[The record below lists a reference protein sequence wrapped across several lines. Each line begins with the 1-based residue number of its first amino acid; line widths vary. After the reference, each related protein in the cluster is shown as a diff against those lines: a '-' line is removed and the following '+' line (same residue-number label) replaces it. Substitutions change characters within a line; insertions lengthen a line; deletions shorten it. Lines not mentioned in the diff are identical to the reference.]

1 MSKILILN
9 GPNLG
14 HLGKR
19 DIAMYGTANMDTVA
33 EHVAHLEDAP
43 PLEIYQ
49 SNHEGALIDCLEK
62 ARERFLQKQLMG
74 VVLNAGAFTH
84 TSLALADCLSWIK
97 VPFVEVHI
105 SNILARSNVVS
116 SATEIHDGGIVNPSD
131 VLRGQSLFAA
141 YSLGVI
147 AGFGIESYV
156 LAVEALI
163 RYTKVSNQTI

>member
-1 MSKILILN
+1 MTQEAKILFMN

-19 DIAMYGTANMDTVA
+19 DVHIYGTDSMTDVLSQASEMSYQGQKIQA
-33 EHVAHLEDAP
+33 ELF
-43 PLEIYQ
+43 Q
-49 SNHEGALIDCLEK
+49 SNHEGEIIDRLEQ
-62 ARERFLQKQLMG
+62 AREDFLQGKILG

-105 SNILARSNVVS
+105 SNILARSQAAS
-116 SATEIHDGGIVNPSD
+116 SAADA
-131 VLRGQSLFAA
+131 LRGQSLFAA
-141 YSLGVI
+141 SSLGVI
-147 AGFGIESYV
+147 SGFGIDSYL

-163 RYTKVSNQTI
+163 RYTNKTTLQK